1 MVLESQLLH
10 LTGGGKL
17 TSCAGA
23 RATHKR
29 HLVMVAEVNF
39 PKEVASGLSLKV
51 KQGSC
56 RCLPGFIFS
65 FSATAARS
73 LDFML
78 PLVGT
83 PTQVVLMT
91 DNDLVIVHIQA

>member
-23 RATHKR
+23 LATHKR

-65 FSATAARS
+65 FLYCCTFIR
-73 LDFML
+73 LH
-78 PLVGT
+78 VT
-83 PTQVVLMT
+83 TQWE
-91 DNDLVIVHIQA
+91 HPPRWF

>member
-65 FSATAARS
+65 FLYCCTFIR
-73 LDFML
+73 L
-78 PLVGT
+78 PVTTRGNT
-83 PTQVVLMT
+83 HPGGS
-91 DNDLVIVHIQA
+91 NDR